1 MSKTLLI
8 TGANR
13 GIGLEMTRQ
22 AAMNGDHVIACARNI
37 KEASNLVTLAKQNKT
52 ITLIG
57 LDVTAEDSM
66 KQIATDIKSKIDIL
80 VCNAGLLNGYGG
92 LEDEAHDSQAIEAVL
107 MTNIAGVFF
116 TARSFLPHLAEK
128 NNKSEGQ
135 PATHGKI
142 AVISSI
148 MGSQERAGGNAP
160 IYRASKAAA
169 TNLARCLAI
178 ELAPRGI
185 AVGAYH
191 PGWVRTDMGGPEAN
205 VSPQESA
212 AGLLSRF
219 DQLNIKNTGIYES
232 YSGEKL
238 PF

>member
-22 AAMNGDHVIACARNI
+22 AAMNGDKVLACVRNI
-37 KEASNLVTLAKQNKT
+37 KKASNLIALANENKT
-52 ITLIG
+52 IKVIN
-57 LDVTAEDSM
+57 LDVTYEKNM
-66 KQIATDIKSKIDIL
+66 KQIATDIKCKIDIL
-80 VCNAGLLNGYGG
+80 VCNAGVLNGYGG
-92 LEDEAHDSQAIEAVL
+92 LEDDAHHSQAIEAVL

-116 TARSFLPHLAEK
+116 TARSFLPHLIEK
-128 NNKSEGQ
+128 NDKSDGQ
-135 PATHGKI
+135 SGTYGKI

-148 MGSQERAGGNAP
+148 MGSQERAGSSAP
-160 IYRASKAAA
+160 VYRASKAAA

-191 PGWVRTDMGGPEAN
+191 PGWVRTDMGGPSAH

-219 DQLNIKNTGIYES
+219 DQLNIINTGIYES

>member
-13 GIGLEMTRQ
+13 GIGFEMTRQ
-22 AAMNGDHVIACARNI
+22 AAMNGDQVIACARNI
-37 KEASNLVTLAKQNKT
+37 KKASSLMALARENKA
-52 ITLIG
+52 ITLVN
-57 LDVTAEDSM
+57 LDVTAENGM
-66 KQIATDIKSKIDIL
+66 RQIATNIKCKIDIL
-80 VCNAGLLNGYGG
+80 VCNAGILNGYGG
-92 LEDEAHDSQAIEAVL
+92 LEDEAHHSQAIEAVL

-116 TARSFLPHLAEK
+116 TARSFLPHLVKK
-128 NNKSEGQ
+128 NSKREGQ
-135 PATHGKI
+135 SGTNGKI

-148 MGSQERAGGNAP
+148 MGSQENAGSNAP

-191 PGWVRTDMGGPEAN
+191 PGWVRTDMGGPSAN
-205 VSPQESA
+205 VSPHESA

-219 DQLNIKNTGIYES
+219 NQLNITNTGIYES